1 MSAKE
6 ASLCGVFLQSCSAG
20 GRGFLGISMG
30 QRVLI
35 DAHLNVA
42 KTILCALFL
51 SSWTDSNYPAHAQ
64 RRGKVI
70 ALGLVTP
77 RCACAAKG

>member
-20 GRGFLGISMG
+20 GGRGFWGIYG
-30 QRVLI
+30 QRVLV

-42 KTILCALFL
+42 KTI
-51 SSWTDSNYPAHAQ
+51 
-64 RRGKVI
+64 
-70 ALGLVTP
+70 
-77 RCACAAKG
+77 

>member
-20 GRGFLGISMG
+20 RGVAFGVSMA
-30 QRVLI
+30 I

-42 KTILCALFL
+42 KTI
-51 SSWTDSNYPAHAQ
+51 
-64 RRGKVI
+64 
-70 ALGLVTP
+70 
-77 RCACAAKG
+77 